1 MTGFEK
7 ERDRLDAMMA
17 GRGGSARI
25 SDATGTPRQVQQVS
39 NR

>member
-7 ERDRLDAMMA
+7 ERDRLDTMMSGHGA
-17 GRGGSARI
+17 AAHI
-25 SDATGTPRQVQQVS
+25 SDASGGPLQIS

>member
-1 MTGFEK
+1 MAGFDK

-17 GRGGSARI
+17 NRNGTARI
-25 SDATGTPRQVQQVS
+25 SDAAGSPGVRQTS